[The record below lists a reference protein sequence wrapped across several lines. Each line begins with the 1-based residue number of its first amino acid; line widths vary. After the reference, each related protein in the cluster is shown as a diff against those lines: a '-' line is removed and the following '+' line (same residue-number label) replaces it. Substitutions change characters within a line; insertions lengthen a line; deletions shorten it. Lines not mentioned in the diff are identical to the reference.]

1 MAVKFGRAFGA
12 EVTVLSQSETKRED
26 AARLGAADFALTSK
40 ADTFGGFARRFDFIL
55 DTVSA
60 AHDYSA
66 YLDLLKTDG
75 TMILVGAP
83 DESTPL
89 GAFPLILRRRRLVG
103 DGSSAASK
111 KHRRCWTS
119 ARSTRSPPTWKS
131 SPSSR

>member
-40 ADTFGGFARRFDFIL
+40 ADTFAGFARRFDFIL

-83 DESTPL
+83 DESTPRAPFL
-89 GAFPLILRRRRLVG
+89 LFSAG
-103 DGSSAASK
+103 DGWWDRSSAASK

-119 ARSTRSPPTWKS
+119 ARSTRSHPTWKS